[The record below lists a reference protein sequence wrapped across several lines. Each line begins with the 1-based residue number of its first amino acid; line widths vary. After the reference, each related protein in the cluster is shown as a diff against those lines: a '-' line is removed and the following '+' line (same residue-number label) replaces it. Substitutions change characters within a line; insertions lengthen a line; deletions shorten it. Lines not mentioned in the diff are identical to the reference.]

1 MDQVP
6 IKILKPRVCHVETTL
21 LFGTKG
27 YQKKKKILKTHLQ
40 ETEILQREMR

>member
-27 YQKKKKILKTHLQ
+27 YQKKKFLKTHLQ